1 VAFRGAGAGKAGPQL
16 TIGRAPILS
25 GGAMCEICRRS
36 FIRGAAALGMAG
48 TTGLFSSPLM
58 AQARRGAAGPSKL
71 PARGEF
77 TIANA
82 YVMTMDSTL
91 GDIAGGSVHVRN
103 GEIVAVGKDV
113 KGGGQRIDGAGMIV
127 MPGLVETHW
136 HMWNTLFRSF
146 AGDRPEDGYF
156 PTVARFGQQMS
167 PDDIFAST
175 RLSAAEAINSGMTFV
190 HSWCHN
196 VRSTAHA
203 EADIRAL
210 AEVGIRARHSCGWP
224 QGLPDTQSADQG
236 PIESLARDWKS
247 WSNEGLITLGMA
259 WRGQFRAGPIKPEV
273 YQPEFDNARKL
284 GLPITLHV
292 ASARKAANQ
301 IEPLYKAKLMGKD
314 VQLIHALSAS
324 ASELDMIKES
334 GSAVSVSPGSEL
346 RIGYGYPQIS
356 EMLAKGIPLG
366 ISVDTS
372 ALTGSSN
379 LFGVLKLARDSENAK
394 AESEFKMSARKALEL
409 GTIEGARSMGIDDK
423 TGSLRPGKR
432 ADLIA
437 INPNALDMAVVT
449 DPAHL
454 VLEAT
459 GAENVDT
466 VVVDGRILKR
476 GGKLAALDAP
486 QVIAAARGALAGVR
500 ERTKWR

>member
-1 VAFRGAGAGKAGPQL
+1 
-16 TIGRAPILS
+16 
-25 GGAMCEICRRS
+25 MCEVCRRS
-36 FIRGAAALGMAG
+36 FIRGAAALGA
-48 TTGLFSSPLM
+48 TGIFSSSLM
-58 AQARRGAAGPSKL
+58 AQTGRGDAGSSRL

-77 TIANA
+77 VITNA
-82 YVMTMDSTL
+82 YIMTMDSVL
-91 GDIAGGSVHVRN
+91 GDIADGSVHVRN
-103 GEIVAVGKDV
+103 GEIVAVGNNV
-113 KGGGQRIDGAGMIV
+113 TGGGQTIDGTGMIV

-146 AGDRPEDGYF
+146 AGDKPEDGYF
-156 PTVARFGQQMS
+156 PTVARFGQQMN
-167 PDDIFAST
+167 PDDIFQST

-210 AEVGIRARHSCGWP
+210 TEVGIRARHSCGWP
-224 QGLPDTQSADQG
+224 QGLPDTQSADQA
-236 PIESLARDWKS
+236 PIENLARDWKS

-284 GLPITLHV
+284 GLPITVHV
-292 ASARKAANQ
+292 ASARKAVNQ
-301 IEPLYKAKLMGKD
+301 IELLYKAKLMGRD
-314 VQLIHALSAS
+314 VQLIHTLSANP
-324 ASELDMIKES
+324 AELDMIKES
-334 GSAVSVSPGSEL
+334 GSPVAVSPGSEL

-366 ISVDTS
+366 ISIDTS

-394 AESEFKMSARKALEL
+394 AESEFKMTARKALEL

-423 TGSLRPGKR
+423 IGSLKPGKR

-437 INPNALDMAVVT
+437 ISPNALNMALVT

-459 GAENVDT
+459 GPENVDT

-476 GGKLAALDAP
+476 GGTLAAVDTP
-486 QVIAAARGALAGVR
+486 KVIAEARSALAGVR

>member
-1 VAFRGAGAGKAGPQL
+1 MCELCRRSFMRGAGALGV
-16 TIGRAPILS
+16 
-25 GGAMCEICRRS
+25 
-36 FIRGAAALGMAG
+36 AAAS
-48 TTGLFSSPLM
+48 GLFSSPLM
-58 AQARRGAAGPSKL
+58 AQAGGGALRL

-82 YVMTMDSTL
+82 YVMTMDGAL
-91 GDIAGGSVHVRN
+91 GDIADGSVHVKD
-103 GEIVAVGKDV
+103 GDIVAVGKDL
-113 KGGGQRIDGAGMIV
+113 KGGGEKIDGTGMIV

-136 HMWNTLFRSF
+136 HMWNTLYRSF
-146 AGDRPEDGYF
+146 AGDKPEEGYF

-167 PDDIFAST
+167 ADDIFQST
-175 RLSAAEAINSGMTFV
+175 RLSAAEAINSGTTFV

-196 VRSTAHA
+196 VRSKAHA

-210 AEVGIRARHSCGWP
+210 AELGIRARHSCGWP
-224 QGLPDTQSADQG
+224 QGMPDTQSADQG
-236 PIESLARDWKS
+236 PIESLAKDWKS
-247 WSNEGLITLGMA
+247 WSNEGLIGLGVA
-259 WRGQFRAGPIKPEV
+259 WRGQFRAGPIKPEI
-273 YQPEFDNARKL
+273 YQPEFDNARTL
-284 GLPITLHV
+284 GLPITVHV

-314 VQLIHALSAS
+314 VQLIHTLSAS
-324 ASELDMIKES
+324 PAELDMIKES

-346 RIGYGYPQIS
+346 RIGYGYPLIS

-366 ISVDTS
+366 ISIDTS

-379 LFGVLKLARDSENAK
+379 LFAVLKLARDSENAR
-394 AESEFKMSARKALEL
+394 AESETKMSARKALEL
-409 GTIEGARSMGIDDK
+409 GTIGGAQSMGIDDK
-423 TGSLRPGKR
+423 VGSLKPGKR

-437 INPNALDMAVVT
+437 INTNALNMAVVT

-459 GAENVDT
+459 GPENVDT

-476 GGKLAALDAP
+476 AGKLAAVDTP
-486 QVIAAARGALAGVR
+486 KVIAEARAALAGVR

>member
-1 VAFRGAGAGKAGPQL
+1 
-16 TIGRAPILS
+16 
-25 GGAMCEICRRS
+25 MCELCRRG
-36 FIRGAAALGMAG
+36 FIRGAAVLGAAG
-48 TTGLFSSPLM
+48 ATGHFSSSLM
-58 AQARRGAAGPSKL
+58 AQGGRGDRSAPKRRRGAG
-71 PARGEF
+71 F
-77 TIANA
+77 TITNA
-82 YVMTMDSTL
+82 YVMTMDGAL

-113 KGGGQRIDGAGMIV
+113 KGGGQKIDGTGMIV

-136 HMWNTLFRSF
+136 HMWNTLYRSF
-146 AGDRPEDGYF
+146 SGDKPEEGYF
-156 PTVARFGQQMS
+156 PTVARFGQQMTA
-167 PDDIFAST
+167 DDVFQST

-210 AEVGIRARHSCGWP
+210 TEVGIRARHSCGWP

-292 ASARKAANQ
+292 ASARKAVNQ

-314 VQLIHALSAS
+314 VQLIHTLSAS
-324 ASELDMIKES
+324 AAELDMIQEA

-356 EMLAKGIPLG
+356 EMMAKGIPLG
-366 ISVDTS
+366 ISIDSS

-379 LFGVLKLARDSENAK
+379 MFGVLKLARDSENARV
-394 AESEFKMSARKALEL
+394 ESEFKMTARKALEL
-409 GTIEGARSMGIDDK
+409 GTIEGARSMGIEDK
-423 TGSLRPGKR
+423 VGSLKPGKR
-432 ADLIA
+432 ADLIM
-437 INPNALDMAVVT
+437 ISPNALNMAVVT
-449 DPAHL
+449 HPAHL

-459 GAENVDT
+459 GPENIDT

-476 GGKLAALDAP
+476 GGKLVAVDTTE
-486 QVIAAARGALAGVR
+486 VIAGARTALAGIR
-500 ERTKWR
+500 ERAKWR

>member
-1 VAFRGAGAGKAGPQL
+1 MCELCRRSFMRGAGAL
-16 TIGRAPILS
+16 
-25 GGAMCEICRRS
+25 
-36 FIRGAAALGMAG
+36 GAAVAS
-48 TTGLFSSPLM
+48 GLFSSPLM
-58 AQARRGAAGPSKL
+58 AQTGGGAARL

-82 YVMTMDSTL
+82 YVMTMDGAL
-91 GDIAGGSVHVRN
+91 GDIADGAVHVKD
-103 GEIVAVGKDV
+103 GAIVAVGKDV
-113 KGGGQRIDGAGMIV
+113 QGGGEKIDGTGMIV

-136 HMWNTLFRSF
+136 HMWNTLYRSF
-146 AGDRPEDGYF
+146 AGDKPEEGYF
-156 PTVARFGQQMS
+156 PTVARFGQQMT
-167 PDDIFAST
+167 PDDIFQST
-175 RLSAAEAINSGMTFV
+175 RLSAAEAINSGTTFV

-196 VRSTAHA
+196 VRSKAHA

-210 AEVGIRARHSCGWP
+210 AELGIRARHSCGWP
-224 QGLPDTQSADQG
+224 QGMPDTQSADQG
-236 PIESLARDWKS
+236 PVESFAKDWKS
-247 WSNEGLITLGMA
+247 WSNDGLIGLGVA

-273 YQPEFDNARKL
+273 YQPEFDNARTL
-284 GLPITLHV
+284 GLPITVHV

-314 VQLIHALSAS
+314 VQLIHTLSAS
-324 ASELDMIKES
+324 PAELDMIKES
-334 GSAVSVSPGSEL
+334 GSSVSVSPGSEL

-366 ISVDTS
+366 ISIDTS

-379 LFGVLKLARDSENAK
+379 LFAVLKLARDSENAR
-394 AESEFKMSARKALEL
+394 AESETKMSARKALEL
-409 GTIEGARSMGIDDK
+409 GTIGGAQSMGIDDK
-423 TGSLRPGKR
+423 VGSLKPGKR

-437 INPNALDMAVVT
+437 INTNALNMAVVT

-459 GAENVDT
+459 GPENVDT

-476 GGKLAALDAP
+476 AGKLAAVDTP
-486 QVIAAARGALAGVR
+486 KVIAEARAALAGVR

>member
-1 VAFRGAGAGKAGPQL
+1 
-16 TIGRAPILS
+16 
-25 GGAMCEICRRS
+25 
-36 FIRGAAALGMAG
+36 
-48 TTGLFSSPLM
+48 
-58 AQARRGAAGPSKL
+58 
-71 PARGEF
+71 
-77 TIANA
+77 
-82 YVMTMDSTL
+82 
-91 GDIAGGSVHVRN
+91 VRN

-113 KGGGQRIDGAGMIV
+113 KGGGQKIDGGGMIV
-127 MPGLVETHW
+127 MPGLVDTHW

-146 AGDRPEDGYF
+146 AGDRPEEGYF
-156 PTVARFGQQMS
+156 PTVARFGQQMN

-175 RLSAAEAINSGMTFV
+175 RLAAAEAINSGMTFV

-203 EADIRAL
+203 EADIGAL
-210 AEVGIRARHSCGWP
+210 AEIGIRARHSCGWP

-236 PIESLARDWKS
+236 PIESLAKS
-247 WSNEGLITLGMA
+247 WSNWSNEGLITLGMA

-284 GLPITLHV
+284 GLPITVHV
-292 ASARKAANQ
+292 ASARTAVNQ
-301 IEPLYKAKLMGKD
+301 IEPLYKGKLMGRD

-324 ASELDMIKES
+324 PAELDMIRDS
-334 GSAVSVSPGSEL
+334 GSAVAVSPGSEL
-346 RIGYGYPQIS
+346 RIGYGYPQIG

-394 AESEFKMSARKALEL
+394 AGSEFKMTARKALEL
-409 GTIEGARSMGIDDK
+409 GTIEGARSMGMDERI
-423 TGSLRPGKR
+423 GSLKPGKR

-437 INPNALDMAVVT
+437 ISTDTLNMAVLT

-459 GAENVDT
+459 GPENVDT

-476 GGKLAALDAP
+476 GGKLAALDTHE
-486 QVIAAARGALAGVR
+486 VIAGARVALAGVR

>member
-1 VAFRGAGAGKAGPQL
+1 MCQL
-16 TIGRAPILS
+16 
-25 GGAMCEICRRS
+25 CRRG
-36 FIRGAAALGMAG
+36 FMRGAAALGAA
-48 TTGLFSSPLM
+48 GLFSSSLM
-58 AQARRGAAGPSKL
+58 AQGQRGNLSASKL
-71 PARGEF
+71 PERGEF
-77 TIANA
+77 TIAGA
-82 YVMTMDSTL
+82 YVMTMDGAL
-91 GDIAGGSVHVRN
+91 GDIASGSVHVKN

-113 KGGGQRIDGAGMIV
+113 TGGGLKIDGNGMIV

-146 AGDRPEDGYF
+146 AGDRPEEGYF

-167 PDDIFAST
+167 ADDIFQST

-210 AEVGIRARHSCGWP
+210 AEIGIRARHSCGWP
-224 QGLPDTQSADQG
+224 QGLPDTQGADQG
-236 PIESLARDWKS
+236 PIQSLARDWKH

-284 GLPITLHV
+284 GLPITVHV
-292 ASARKAANQ
+292 ASARKAVDQ
-301 IEPLYKAKLMGKD
+301 IELLYKAKLMGRD
-314 VQLIHALSAS
+314 VQLVHTLSAS
-324 ASELDMIKES
+324 PAELDMIKEA
-334 GSAVSVSPGSEL
+334 GSPVSCSPGSEL
-346 RIGYGYPQIS
+346 RIGYGYPQLS
-356 EMLAKGIPLG
+356 EMLARGIPLG

-372 ALTGSSN
+372 ALTGSSS

-394 AESEFKMSARKALEL
+394 AESEFKMTARKALEL
-409 GTIEGARSMGIDDK
+409 GTIEGARSMGMDDVI
-423 TGSLRPGKR
+423 GSLKPGKR

-437 INPNALDMAVVT
+437 ISPNALNMAVVT

-454 VLEAT
+454 ALEAT
-459 GAENVDT
+459 GPENVDT

-476 GGKLAALDAP
+476 GGKLVALNTP
-486 QVIAAARGALAGVR
+486 EVIAGASAALAGIR
-500 ERTKWR
+500 ERAKWR

>member
-1 VAFRGAGAGKAGPQL
+1 
-16 TIGRAPILS
+16 
-25 GGAMCEICRRS
+25 MCQFCRRS
-36 FIRGAAALGMAG
+36 FIRGAAALGVAG
-48 TTGLFSSPLM
+48 AAGLASSPLM
-58 AQARRGAAGPSKL
+58 AQARRRDAGPPRL

-77 TIANA
+77 TIVNA
-82 YVMTMDSTL
+82 YVMTMDGAL
-91 GDIAGGSVHVRN
+91 GDIAGSSVHVRN

-113 KGGGQRIDGAGMIV
+113 KGGGQKIDGTGMIV
-127 MPGLVETHW
+127 MPGLVDTHW

-146 AGDRPEDGYF
+146 SGDKPEEGYF
-156 PTVARFGQQMS
+156 PTVARFGAQMS

-210 AEVGIRARHSCGWP
+210 AEAGIRARHSCGWP
-224 QGLPDTQSADQG
+224 QGLPDTEPAGQG
-236 PIESLARDWKS
+236 PIESLAGNQKS
-247 WSNEGLITLGMA
+247 WSSDGLITLGMA

-284 GLPITLHV
+284 GLPITVHV
-292 ASARKAANQ
+292 ASARKAVNQ
-301 IEPLYKAKLMGKD
+301 IEPLYRAKLMGRD
-314 VQLIHALSAS
+314 VQLIHTLSAS
-324 ASELDMIKES
+324 PAELDMIKES
-334 GSAVSVSPGSEL
+334 GCSVSVSPGSEL

-366 ISVDTS
+366 LSVDTS
-372 ALTGSSN
+372 ALTGSSS
-379 LFGVLKLARDSENAK
+379 LFGVAKLARDSENAR
-394 AESEFKMSARKALEL
+394 AESEFKMTARKALEL
-409 GTIEGARSMGIDDK
+409 ATIDGARAMGVDERI
-423 TGSLRPGKR
+423 GSLKPGKR
-432 ADLIA
+432 ADI
-437 INPNALDMAVVT
+437 IVISPNALDMAVVT

-459 GAENVDT
+459 GPENIDT

-476 GGKLAALDAP
+476 GGKLVALDTAK
-486 QVIAAARGALAGVR
+486 VIAGARAALAGVR

>member
-1 VAFRGAGAGKAGPQL
+1 
-16 TIGRAPILS
+16 
-25 GGAMCEICRRS
+25 MCDICRRG
-36 FIRGAAALGMAG
+36 FIGGAAAFTA
-48 TTGLFSSPLM
+48 TGSFSSSLM
-58 AQARRGAAGPSKL
+58 AQTQGGAASVRL

-77 TIANA
+77 TITNA
-82 YVMTMDSTL
+82 YVMTMDGAL
-91 GDIAGGSVHVRN
+91 GDIAGCSVHVRN
-103 GEIVAVGKDV
+103 GEIIAVGKDIGS
-113 KGGGQRIDGAGMIV
+113 GGEPIDGSGMIV

-146 AGDRPEDGYF
+146 AGDETEEGYF
-156 PTVARFGQQMS
+156 PTVARFGQQMT
-167 PDDIFAST
+167 PDDMFQGT
-175 RLSAAEAINSGMTFV
+175 RLSAAEAINSGMTSV

-210 AEVGIRARHSCGWP
+210 SQAGIRARHSCGWP
-224 QGLPDTQSADQG
+224 QGLPDTQSADQA
-236 PIESLARDWKS
+236 PIETLAKNWKDF
-247 WSNEGLITLGMA
+247 SNEGLLTLGMG

-292 ASARKAANQ
+292 AAAAHRSVNQ
-301 IEPLYKAKLMGKD
+301 IEPLHQAKLLGKD
-314 VQLIHALSAS
+314 VQLVHALTATD
-324 ASELDMIKES
+324 AELDMIKETGAS
-334 GSAVSVSPGSEL
+334 VSVSPGSEL
-346 RIGYGYPQIS
+346 RIGYGYPRIS

-394 AESEFKMSARKALEL
+394 GESEFKMSARKALEL
-409 GTIEGARSMGIDDK
+409 GTIEGARAMGIDDK
-423 TGSLRPGKR
+423 VGSLKVGKR
-432 ADLIA
+432 ADLIM
-437 INPNALDMAVVT
+437 INPNTLNMAVVT

-454 VLEAT
+454 ALEAT
-459 GAENVDT
+459 TPENVDT

-476 GGKLAALDAP
+476 SGKLTAIDVSE
-486 QVIAAARGALAGVR
+486 VIAGARTALAGIR
-500 ERTKWR
+500 DRTKWR

>member
-1 VAFRGAGAGKAGPQL
+1 
-16 TIGRAPILS
+16 
-25 GGAMCEICRRS
+25 MCELCRRR
-36 FIRGAAALGMAG
+36 FIRGAAALGAAG
-48 TTGLFSSPLM
+48 AAALFSSPLM
-58 AQARRGAAGPSKL
+58 AQPRRGDATSPKL

-82 YVMTMDSTL
+82 YVMTMDGAL

-113 KGGGQRIDGAGMIV
+113 KGGGQKIDGTGMIV
-127 MPGLVETHW
+127 MPGLIETHW
-136 HMWNTLFRSF
+136 HMWNTLYRSF
-146 AGDRPEDGYF
+146 SGDKPEEGYF

-167 PDDIFAST
+167 ADDIFQST

-203 EADIRAL
+203 EADVRAL

-224 QGLPDTQSADQG
+224 QGMPDTRSADQG

-247 WSNEGLITLGMA
+247 WSNDGLITLGMA

-284 GLPITLHV
+284 GLPITVHV
-292 ASARKAANQ
+292 ASSRKAVNQ
-301 IEPLYKAKLMGKD
+301 IESLYKGKLMGKD
-314 VQLIHALSAS
+314 VQLIHTLSAS
-324 ASELDMIKES
+324 AAELDMIKET

-346 RIGYGYPQIS
+346 RIGYGYPQTS

-372 ALTGSSN
+372 ALVGSSN
-379 LFGVLKLARDSENAK
+379 LFAVLKLARDCENAK
-394 AESEFKMSARKALEL
+394 AESEFKMPARKALEL
-409 GTIEGARSMGIDDK
+409 GTIEGARSMGLDDRI
-423 TGSLRPGKR
+423 GSLKPGKR

-437 INPNALDMAVVT
+437 ISPNALNMAVVT

-459 GAENVDT
+459 GPENVDT

-476 GGKLAALDAP
+476 GGKLALDTPKVVAG
-486 QVIAAARGALAGVR
+486 ARAALAGVR